1 MNKSHI
7 TLTCSEEKL
16 VAQKNLVFVSDFFF
30 LATFFGKQVEFFK
43 ESTGFSILFFEKM
56 FIFCSIFLDYFFYK
70 RAFV

>member
-30 LATFFGKQVEFFK
+30 LATFSENR
-43 ESTGFSILFFEKM
+43 SNFSRNQLVFQ
-56 FIFCSIFLDYFFYK
+56 FCFLKKCSYFVQSF
-70 RAFV
+70 